1 MNPYQKEMTNKEFLR
16 TAYTLMKKKVNR
28 LIEIE
33 KSKKRNKLPLPLL
46 KEKFE
51 ETSKI
56 LQSINLI
63 GGMFD
68 PNYSKEVLIL
78 LDIFNDFGILLG
90 QANISDDSEEALKKY
105 NICIYILEG
114 FLEELWLTK

>member
-33 KSKKRNKLPLPLL
+33 KSKKKGKLSLPLL

-51 ETSKI
+51 ESSKI

-63 GGMFD
+63 GDMFD
-68 PNYSKEVLIL
+68 PNYSKDVLIL

-90 QANISDDSEEALKKY
+90 QANISDNSEEALKKY

-114 FLEELWLTK
+114 FLEEL